1 MYLTK
6 KKTYSTSQ
14 NDIKYLK
21 TNLKSFLFNKK
32 KEDSKFFKDPSI
44 FSPSYLNYQLE
55 RIKSPIQSE
64 KNIFSEYS
72 TSINIVS
79 NERSYSN
86 ISLYNNLSN
95 FNTISNIGNTISN
108 NTISNNYNII
118 YHKKNNS
125 NKFNTINN
133 ISRITLTPVI
143 NRKKLSQEDL
153 KYYKNVFKEKPIFKS
168 KPKLINNS
176 LNLFYSENEKTFD
189 EKIDMENLRMISEN
203 KGIKFSKRYKNT
215 ENLLKNLKNKIKFI
229 KAVTDYA
236 YPGIIIHK
244 IKSLK
249 KEFENEK
256 EKRQKKFFS
265 PVNKRI
271 KEFNLK
277 KKVRQ
282 NVLSNYISIHK
293 YKKLKINP

>member
-1 MYLTK
+1 MYITK

-14 NDIKYLK
+14 KDIKYLK

-32 KEDSKFFKDPSI
+32 KEDSKLFKEPS
-44 FSPSYLNYQLE
+44 FYSPTYLNYQFE
-55 RIKSPIQSE
+55 TIKSPIQSD
-64 KNIFSEYS
+64 KNLISEYS
-72 TSINIVS
+72 TSLNYLS
-79 NERSYSN
+79 NEKSNSNYS
-86 ISLYNNLSN
+86 LFNNNFSN
-95 FNTISNIGNTISN
+95 FNTISNVNS
-108 NTISNNYNII
+108 ISNNYNII
-118 YHKKNNS
+118 YHKKSNS

-133 ISRITLTPVI
+133 ISRITLSPVN
-143 NRKKLSQEDL
+143 NRKKLSKEDL
-153 KYYKNVFKEKPIFKS
+153 NFYKNIFKEKPIFKS
-168 KPKLINNS
+168 KPKLINNT
-176 LNLFYSENEKTFD
+176 LNLLYSENEKIFE
-189 EKIDMENLRMISEN
+189 EKIDMENLKMISEN
-203 KGIKFSKRYKNT
+203 KQIKFSKRYKNT
-215 ENLLKNLKNKIKFI
+215 ENLLKTLKDKIKFI
-229 KAVTDYA
+229 KAVTDYS